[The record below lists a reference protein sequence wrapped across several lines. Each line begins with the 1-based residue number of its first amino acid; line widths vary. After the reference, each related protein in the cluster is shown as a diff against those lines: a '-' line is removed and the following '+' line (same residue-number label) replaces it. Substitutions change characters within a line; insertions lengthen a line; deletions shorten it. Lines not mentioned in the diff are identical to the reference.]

1 MGIQQNLF
9 TWIVLCK
16 RNSLKPNVM
25 FLQNIKKQESVENKK
40 EGGEPFVGS
49 WTVFQL
55 FFSRVH
61 FDNWDSTINSKPLL
75 PNLNAIH

>member
-25 FLQNIKKQESVENKK
+25 FLQNIKKEESVENKK
-40 EGGEPFVGS
+40 EGGDRLLEVEPFS
-49 WTVFQL
+49 NCSSL
-55 FFSRVH
+55 E
-61 FDNWDSTINSKPLL
+61 STLITGTPQ
-75 PNLNAIH
+75 

>member
-40 EGGEPFVGS
+40 EGGGNRLLEVEPFS
-49 WTVFQL
+49 NCSSL
-55 FFSRVH
+55 E
-61 FDNWDSTINSKPLL
+61 STLITGTPQ
-75 PNLNAIH
+75 

>member
-40 EGGEPFVGS
+40 EGGG
-49 WTVFQL
+49 TVCWKLNRFPTVL
-55 FFSRVH
+55 LS
-61 FDNWDSTINSKPLL
+61 SPLW
-75 PNLNAIH
+75 

>member
-40 EGGEPFVGS
+40 EGGNRLLEVEPFS
-49 WTVFQL
+49 NCSSL
-55 FFSRVH
+55 E
-61 FDNWDSTINSKPLL
+61 STLITGTPQ
-75 PNLNAIH
+75 

>member
-25 FLQNIKKQESVENKK
+25 FLQNIKKEESVENKK
-40 EGGEPFVGS
+40 EGG
-49 WTVFQL
+49 TVCWKLNRFPTVL
-55 FFSRVH
+55 LS
-61 FDNWDSTINSKPLL
+61 SPLW
-75 PNLNAIH
+75 